1 MVQNREGSFKED
13 HLLKTSDHS
22 QKVAYLVVFLVFAII
37 PFIVESQYIIQVLI
51 LCGVN
56 AILVISLGLI
66 LGLSGQLSL
75 AQVGFFG
82 VGAYT
87 SALLA
92 CRLGISFW
100 IGLPVAT
107 ILSGIVGFLIG
118 YPSLRLRGHY
128 LAITT
133 LAFLLILYQIF
144 LNWVS
149 LTRGAM
155 CLVGVPPIT
164 FFGIRDTTRIPYY
177 YLILVMTTVII
188 WVAVKI
194 SNSRVGRALKAI
206 REDEVAAQSLG
217 IKTHYYKVR
226 IFTIG
231 AAMAGAAGSFFAHYM
246 GSVAP
251 ESFSLH
257 PALNILMMAIIGG
270 LGSIFGSILGAIAFT
285 ILPEYLR
292 VFAQYRLL
300 INGVIVILVISF
312 FPGGLVE
319 IFKKLQGWWVKLK
332 PIRANG

>member
-1 MVQNREGSFKED
+1 MDKALENSK
-13 HLLKTSDHS
+13 SY
-22 QKVAYLVVFLVFAII
+22 QKIVYLIAFIGFAII
-37 PFIVESQYIIQVLI
+37 PFILKSQYIIQILI

-56 AILVISLGLI
+56 SILVISLGLI

-75 AQVGFFG
+75 AQIGFFG
-82 VGAYT
+82 IGAYT

-107 ILSGIVGFLIG
+107 LFSGVAGFLIG
-118 YPSLRLRGHY
+118 YPSLRLKGHY

-133 LAFLLILYQIF
+133 LAFLLVLYQIF

-155 CLVGVPPIT
+155 CLVGVPPIN
-164 FFGIRDTTRIPYY
+164 FFGIPYTTRIPYY
-177 YLILVMTTVII
+177 YFILVMTTIII
-188 WVAVKI
+188 WIALRI
-194 SNSRVGRALKAI
+194 THSRVGRALKAI
-206 REDEVAAQSLG
+206 REDDVAAQSLG
-217 IKTHYYKVR
+217 INTHYYKVR

-231 AAMAGAAGSFFAHYM
+231 AAMAGAIGSFFAHYM

-270 LGSIFGSILGAIAFT
+270 MGSIFGNILGAVVFT
-285 ILPEYLR
+285 VLPEYLR
-292 VFAQYRLL
+292 ALAQYRLL
-300 INGVIVILVISF
+300 INGLIVILVISF
-312 FPGGLVE
+312 LPGGLVE
-319 IFKKLQGWWVKLK
+319 IFRKFQSRWSK
-332 PIRANG
+332 

>member
-1 MVQNREGSFKED
+1 MEQNRGGSSKED
-13 HLLKTSDHS
+13 CILKTSGHS
-22 QKVAYLVVFLVFAII
+22 QKVAYLIVFLVFAAI
-37 PFIVESQYIIQVLI
+37 PFIIESQYIIQVLV
-51 LCGVN
+51 LCGIN

-100 IGLPVAT
+100 IGLPAAT
-107 ILSGIVGFLIG
+107 ILSGIIGFIVG

-155 CLVGVPPIT
+155 CLVGVPPVN
-164 FFGIRDTTRIPYY
+164 FFGIQHTTRIPYY
-177 YLILVMTTVII
+177 YLILSLTTVVI
-188 WVAVKI
+188 WIALKI

-217 IKTHYYKVR
+217 INTHYYKVR

-231 AAMAGAAGSFFAHYM
+231 AGMAGAVGSFFAHYM

-257 PALNILMMAIIGG
+257 PTLNILMMAIIGG
-270 LGSIFGSILGAIAFT
+270 LGSILGSILGAIAFT
-285 ILPEYLR
+285 VLPEYLR

-300 INGVIVILVISF
+300 INGIIVILVISF

-319 IFKKLQGWWVKLK
+319 VFRKLQGWWVKVK
-332 PIRANG
+332 PIRADG